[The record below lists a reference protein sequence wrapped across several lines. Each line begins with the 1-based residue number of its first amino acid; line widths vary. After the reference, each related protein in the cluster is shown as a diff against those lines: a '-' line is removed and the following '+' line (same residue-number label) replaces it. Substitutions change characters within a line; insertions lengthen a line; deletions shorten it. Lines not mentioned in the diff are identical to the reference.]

1 MFEGHFNEDE
11 KDVNNERVNKFSGWG
26 GGYKFITTI
35 KQIKNDS
42 KGNTSVRLFSPFSL
56 P

>member
-26 GGYKFITTI
+26 GGI
-35 KQIKNDS
+35 
-42 KGNTSVRLFSPFSL
+42 SL
-56 P
+56 